1 MMRGTLGTAVSY
13 ATGRLEN
20 THQRLV
26 REFVESILEG
36 KPVPVT
42 AEEGRE
48 AVRVMDLI
56 VQKLNSPAA

>member
-1 MMRGTLGTAVSY
+1 M
-13 ATGRLEN
+13 EN